1 MVLIFFAVIG
11 AALGYH
17 FHTTRAGYAAI
28 ASVALI
34 FPILQIILVLI
45 VHDPESRTM
54 LPLVVGLTMS
64 LSMVAGVIVRR
75 FRPPAQFGI

>member
-1 MVLIFFAVIG
+1 VGLIFFAIIG
-11 AALGYH
+11 AVLGYH
-17 FHTTRAGYAAI
+17 FHTTPVGYAAM

-34 FPILQIILVLI
+34 FPILQIILVVI

-54 LPLVVGLTMS
+54 LPLVVGLTLG

-75 FRPPAQFGI
+75 FRPAHFGI